1 MNRRKFLRLTAVA
14 APAAAMIGLV
24 GASDGTVIAQ
34 QPSASPPASTEVTIP
49 TSVLIQ
55 SNELASMVQGPEKPL
70 VFQVGSHVLYAE
82 AHIPGSEY
90 VGATKSSEG
99 IEAFR
104 DRLSKVSKDQL
115 IVIYC
120 GCCPWVRCPNI
131 RPAFEQLHAMGFTR
145 VRVLY
150 VENNFG
156 KDWVD
161 EGYPTDKGR

>member
-1 MNRRKFLRLTAVA
+1 MSLRFQSMAIIAL
-14 APAAAMIGLV
+14 MIGLA
-24 GASDGTVIAQ
+24 ASSDRPMNAHQSSAQ
-34 QPSASPPASTEVTIP
+34 PPESSAAGIPS
-49 TSVLIQ
+49 SVLIQ
-55 SNELASMVQGPEKPL
+55 PNDLVSMLQGPEKPV

-90 VGATKSSEG
+90 VGAAKSSEG

-104 DRLSKVSKDQL
+104 ARLSKVSKDQL

-120 GCCPWVRCPNI
+120 GCCPWGRCPNM

-145 VRVLY
+145 VRALY

-161 EGYPTDKGR
+161 KGYPTEKGR

>member
-1 MNRRKFLRLTAVA
+1 MSLRFLSMAIIALV
-14 APAAAMIGLV
+14 IGLA
-24 GASDGTVIAQ
+24 GSSDRPINAQ
-34 QPSASPPASTEVTIP
+34 QSSAQPPESSAAGIPSP
-49 TSVLIQ
+49 VLIQ
-55 SNELASMVQGPEKPL
+55 PKDLVSMLQGPEKPL

-90 VGATKSSEG
+90 AGATKSSEG
-99 IEAFR
+99 IEALR

-120 GCCPWVRCPNI
+120 GCCPWGRCPNM

-145 VRVLY
+145 VRALY

-161 EGYPTDKGR
+161 KGYPTEKGR